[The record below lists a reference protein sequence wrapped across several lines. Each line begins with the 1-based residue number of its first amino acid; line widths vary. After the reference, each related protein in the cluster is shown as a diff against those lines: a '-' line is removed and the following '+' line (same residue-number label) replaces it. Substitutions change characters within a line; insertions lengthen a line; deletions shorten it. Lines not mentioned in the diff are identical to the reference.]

1 MKKCLCNCCV
11 MRRWYMSARNVPR
24 PVLERQK
31 PGACDCS
38 QCVAQRKR
46 AKTVSQSRRDVIAGG
61 AKAREQFIESDMD
74 RRALETLKQWGVR

>member
-1 MKKCLCNCCV
+1 MKCLCNCCV

-38 QCVAQRKR
+38 QCLVQRER
-46 AKTVSQSRRDVIAGG
+46 AKAAHQTKLQAIAGG
-61 AKAREQFIESDMD
+61 AKARQQVIESDMD
-74 RRALETLKQWGVR
+74 RRALESLKQWGVR